1 MLNCEAMLKGI
12 KEQVE
17 GSADE
22 RGLPMGS
29 KIFLAIMILVFFL
42 ISYGIRVF
50 VSLGMKDM
58 LQEDTG
64 AREGSES
71 RKSPN

>member
-1 MLNCEAMLKGI
+1 M
-12 KEQVE
+12 
-17 GSADE
+17 D
-22 RGLPMGS
+22 S
-29 KIFLAIMILVFFL
+29 KIFLSIMIFVFFL

-58 LQEDTG
+58 LQKENSADRG
-64 AREGSES
+64 PCR